1 MNINLES
8 SSFDSP
14 GNPGDIENL
23 PVLRIRQHLQPQ
35 NDGRYRLT
43 KRGLIHETIKRFRL
57 NLVDIPILFAGN

>member
-1 MNINLES
+1 MNITLQS

-14 GNPGDIENL
+14 GAHGDIEN
-23 PVLRIRQHLQPQ
+23 PSVLRIRRHLQPQ

-43 KRGLIHETIKRFRL
+43 KRVLIHETIKRFRL